1 LQRRFAPGAFS
12 CRLGLAA
19 LLLAS
24 SAWPAAVAAVL
35 ELGIADLEGEGW
47 HASGLAV
54 TVTMEEPGRLGARL
68 RAARLELPEPLGTFE
83 DLRGQC
89 HEILITSL
97 RVECRDLMLDFRHA
111 GTDAPGLTGSFTY
124 RRDTG
129 AIAGTLA
136 LADPLL
142 GTLKLEGA
150 LQDGRWHLALD
161 ASGTSIEAL
170 TAAAT
175 RLGFAAPAFTGFMT
189 LQLEARGHAEN
200 LASARFDLS
209 LREGTG
215 SNAPGTAAAEGL
227 GVAAHGA
234 LRATEAGF
242 AFELE
247 GTADDGEIYLEP
259 VYASL
264 EQYPLSFTLHG
275 QAQRDRVVL
284 DTLEFEQRDTVR
296 GRGRATLSHQ
306 EETGWMAQAAQLTL
320 LEAQLPGAYEVL
332 LQPFLSGTPLNDLQT
347 AGRIR
352 GEIEV
357 QAAQL
362 ARVELEFLDVHLDD
376 REERLAVYGL
386 GGVLSWPPA
395 AEETPSPPLPIA
407 WSGGFL
413 YGIPIGATRLEFES
427 SAGRWR
433 LARPARIPLLDG
445 ALEIAALEFGDFTAG
460 DEALHFDAALAPVSL
475 RELARVLEWPP
486 LSGRLSGRIPTL
498 SYEHGVLAL
507 GGELAA
513 EIFSGTVSIRDLRIE
528 RPLEPLA
535 RLTADVELRGLELAE
550 VTAVL
555 AFGLMTG
562 RLDGYVRGLEMI
574 GWQPVAFDARVYTPE
589 GDRSRRR
596 ISQRAVDNI
605 ASLGGGGAGA
615 LGTGFLRFFD
625 QFSYAA
631 FALGCRLENDVC
643 HMSGLD
649 RRDPGYAILRG
660 SGLPRIDVVGFA
672 SRVSWSALVQQ
683 LAAIMESDGPE
694 IR

>member
-1 LQRRFAPGAFS
+1 MPCSFAPGACS
-12 CRLGLAA
+12 CRLSLAA

-47 HASGLAV
+47 RASNLAV
-54 TVTMEEPGRLGARL
+54 TVTLDEHGRLGARV
-68 RAARLELPEPLGTFE
+68 RVARVDLPAPLEALEE
-83 DLRGQC
+83 IEGQC
-89 HEILITSL
+89 RDLLITSL
-97 RVECRDLMLDFRHA
+97 RVECRDLALEFRHA
-111 GTDAPGLTGSFTY
+111 GIAVAGLRGSFAY

-142 GTLKLEGA
+142 GTLELEGTM
-150 LQDGRWHLALD
+150 QDGRWRIALD

-170 TAAAT
+170 AATAA
-175 RLGFAAPAFTGFMT
+175 RLGFATPAFTGVLAMR
-189 LQLEARGHAEN
+189 LEARGQSAN
-200 LASARFDLS
+200 LAAARFELS
-209 LREGTG
+209 LQDGAG
-215 SNAPGTAAAEGL
+215 SNAAGTAAAEGL
-227 GVAAHGA
+227 VLAVHGT
-234 LRATEAGF
+234 LRAAEAGF
-242 AFELE
+242 AFELG
-247 GTADDGEIYLEP
+247 GTADGGEIYLEP

-264 EQYPLSFTLHG
+264 EQHPLSFTLHG
-275 QAQRDRVVL
+275 QAQTDRVVL

-296 GRGRATLSHQ
+296 GRGRATLAYL
-306 EETGWMAQAAQLTL
+306 EGTGWVADAVQLTL
-320 LEAQLPGAYEVL
+320 LEAALPGAYEVL
-332 LQPFLSGTPLNDLQT
+332 LQPFLAGTALNDLQT
-347 AGRIR
+347 AGTLRAKI
-352 GEIEV
+352 EIEN
-357 QAAQL
+357 AQL
-362 ARVELEFLDVHLDD
+362 ARAELEFLDVHLDD
-376 REERLAVYGL
+376 REDRLAVYGL

-395 AEETPSPPLPIA
+395 AGETPSPPLPIA

-413 YGIPIGATRLEFES
+413 YGIPLGAARLEFES

-445 ALEIAALEFGDFTAG
+445 ALEIAALEFGDFAAG
-460 DEALHFDAALAPVSL
+460 DEALHFDAALAPVSM

-486 LSGRLSGRIPTL
+486 LSGQLSGRIPTL
-498 SYEHGVLAL
+498 SYEHGVLVL
-507 GGELAA
+507 GGDLAA
-513 EIFSGTVSIRDLRIE
+513 EVFSGTVSVRNLRIQ

-550 VTAVL
+550 VTAAL

-574 GWQPVAFDARVYTPE
+574 AWRPVAFDARLHTPE

-596 ISQRAVDNI
+596 ISQRAIDNI
-605 ASLGGGGAGA
+605 ANLGGSSAGA

-625 QFSYAA
+625 EFSYAA

-643 HMSGLD
+643 HMSGLEP
-649 RRDPGYAILRG
+649 RDAGYVILRG
-660 SGLPRIDVVGFA
+660 SGLPRIDVLGFA

-683 LAAIMESDGPE
+683 LGAIMESDGPE
-694 IR
+694 VR